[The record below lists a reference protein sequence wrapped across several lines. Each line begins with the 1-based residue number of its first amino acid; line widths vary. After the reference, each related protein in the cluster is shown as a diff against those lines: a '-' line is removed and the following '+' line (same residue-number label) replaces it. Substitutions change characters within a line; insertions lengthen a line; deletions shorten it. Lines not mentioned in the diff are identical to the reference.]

1 MENKLRVQ
9 RWLANYDM
17 KIIEIVNEEIDILN
31 EMDKEEWLAGLCLI
45 QDDAAEEN
53 NNYLTLKD
61 NLSNLI
67 GDINSEVKE
76 LKKTLRFQKTAKSG
90 KLEMNTLKKA

>member
-1 MENKLRVQ
+1 
-9 RWLANYDM
+9 
-17 KIIEIVNEEIDILN
+17 
-31 EMDKEEWLAGLCLI
+31 MDKEEWLAGLCLI

-61 NLSNLI
+61 NLSSLI